1 MTCVF
6 LSSFKRDLKKIR
18 DGAIQSDIRE
28 IILQIESAESVA
40 QITNLKKLRGR
51 VAHYRIRVGDFRIGV
66 VIESDTITFM
76 RCLNRADI
84 YKYFP

>member
-1 MTCVF
+1 VTCVF